1 MEILL
6 ERRLVSS
13 SIHTGVDMK
22 KIVLAF
28 TLLSALCLVSV
39 ALANPWN
46 LNALKTEAAK
56 AVPGGQEIGS
66 SSDDSGA
73 FVGLQADGLNYQF
86 TLASDQ
92 ESQMPDAQ
100 ELSYK
105 GHKAF
110 FFEPGMPGAGG
121 LMILLDSDRSLTIL
135 CVVGF
140 DSDKELAADDMTAI
154 ADKMDLG
161 AL

>member
-1 MEILL
+1 
-6 ERRLVSS
+6 
-13 SIHTGVDMK
+13 MK
-22 KIVLAF
+22 KFAIAF

-46 LNALKTEAAK
+46 LDALKAEAAK
-56 AVPGGQEIGS
+56 AVPGGQVIAS
-66 SSDDSGA
+66 SSDEAGA

-86 TLASDQ
+86 TLASDT
-92 ESQMPDAQ
+92 EPQMPDAQ

-105 GHKAF
+105 GRKAF
-110 FFEPGMPGAGG
+110 FFEPGLPGAGG

-135 CVVGF
+135 CVPGF
-140 DSDKELAADDMTAI
+140 DSDKEFAADDMTAI
-154 ADKMDLG
+154 ADRMDLG